1 MTNGEIV
8 SGSFTSISDGN
19 YTFKVRSNPWP
30 GSVTVSLAAN
40 AATNSDGLGT
50 TPGTMTVTYIEEKVT
65 QYANMVTHWTFDEP
79 GGNRIK
85 DYGPLYPNG
94 HDIEKIGG
102 NSRTT
107 PVNSVEVFRSMQ
119 TRQPIFLLPHTL
131 RPMPWLHQSLLVQWC
146 FRLMGQEYYYF

>member
-1 MTNGEIV
+1 
-8 SGSFTSISDGN
+8 
-19 YTFKVRSNPWP
+19 
-30 GSVTVSLAAN
+30 
-40 AATNSDGLGT
+40 
-50 TPGTMTVTYIEEKVT
+50 MTVTYIEEKVT

-107 PVNSVEVFRSMQ
+107 SGKFGGGLQINANQTTNLPPAAHPPPDALATSISFGSMVLP
-119 TRQPIFLLPHTL
+119 TYGARILLFLIQMATAAG
-131 RPMPWLHQSLLVQWC
+131 
-146 FRLMGQEYYYF
+146 F